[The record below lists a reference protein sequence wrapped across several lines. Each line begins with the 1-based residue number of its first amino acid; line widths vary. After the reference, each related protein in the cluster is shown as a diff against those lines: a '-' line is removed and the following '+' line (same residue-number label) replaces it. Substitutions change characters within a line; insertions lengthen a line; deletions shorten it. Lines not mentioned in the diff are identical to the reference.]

1 MSLSARFEQLPAP
14 KYDSMQ
20 VKANMTVAT
29 RTTRDA
35 LLDAPL
41 GASIVSE
48 PRIIRPSA
56 NSLSQQQQKGKGKR
70 KRKQDPMIA
79 KRQRQ
84 QQQGNG
90 NGTANWSDY
99 RSLSNGFSNNRGR
112 RFNANYG
119 GQRQQHPQQQQQYV
133 HHGQSGGG
141 GGGGYKSYRT
151 SGAPRRNP
159 MNNAPY
165 RRPPQNRQRARQLP
179 PYQQQQQQGRQQGRQ
194 QHPNGFNPQQQ
205 QQRQGQ
211 RVRQRKVNPK
221 FKNKGDGGAS
231 KTFSFKKAREANA
244 ASLDKELDA
253 YHMKNPNVEDRN
265 TTMEGNLD
273 KELDD
278 YFKGGQ
284 SQQSEPTQA
293 PAQAQSSESAN
304 AST

>member
-20 VKANMTVAT
+20 VKANMTVPT

-48 PRIIRPSA
+48 PQIIRPSA

-84 QQQGNG
+84 QQQQQG

-99 RSLSNGFSNNRGR
+99 RSQSNGFSNNRGR
-112 RFNANYG
+112 GFNANYN

-133 HHGQSGGG
+133 QQGQGG

-179 PYQQQQQQGRQQGRQ
+179 PYQQQQGRQQGR
-194 QHPNGFNPQQQ
+194 QHPNGFNPQQQQ

-221 FKNKGDGGAS
+221 FKNKGDGAS

-293 PAQAQSSESAN
+293 PAQAQQPSESAN